1 MLQIISNRRKWC
13 NDEMSS
19 PIYNPSASKVE
30 IEKISRFL
38 SHLLR
43 HSPSSYGVEL
53 DSGGWAPIGDVIR
66 NAPFHVTREKIIA
79 TVVSSSKS
87 RFAVSED
94 GRLIRAN
101 YGHSVN
107 IDLDLKPQAPPN
119 ILYHGTASK
128 SVDSILKH
136 GINNQKRIFVHLSA
150 AESTALTVGKRHG
163 SPVILLVQ
171 AGKMYE
177 DGYLF
182 YERQH
187 GVWLTKHVPNRY
199 IVQPQPPRTG

>member
-1 MLQIISNRRKWC
+1 MSNPT
-13 NDEMSS
+13 E
-19 PIYNPSASKVE
+19 NPSTSKVE
-30 IEKISRFL
+30 MENISRFL

-43 HSPSSYGVEL
+43 HSPSSYNIEL

-66 NAPFHVTREKIIA
+66 NAPFHVTYEKIAA
-79 TVVSSSKS
+79 TVASSSKS

-107 IDLDLKPQAPPN
+107 VDLDLKPEAPPN

-128 SVDSILKH
+128 SVDSILRH
-136 GINNQKRIFVHLSA
+136 GINHQKRIFVHLSA
-150 AESTALTVGKRHG
+150 AENTALKVGKRHG
-163 SPVILLVQ
+163 NPIILIVQ
-171 AGKMYE
+171 AGAMYE
-177 DGYLF
+177 DGYFF

-187 GVWLTKHVPNRY
+187 GIWLTKHVPNKY
-199 IVQPQPPRTG
+199 IVQTQQPKTD

>member
-1 MLQIISNRRKWC
+1 
-13 NDEMSS
+13 MST
-19 PIYNPSASKVE
+19 PIHNPNQSKVE
-30 IEKISRFL
+30 VEKISRFL

-43 HSPSSYGVEL
+43 HAPSSYNVEL
-53 DSGGWAPIGDVIR
+53 DSGGWALIEDVIR
-66 NAPFHVTREKIIA
+66 NAPFQVTYEKIIA
-79 TVVSSSKS
+79 TVASSSKS

-107 IDLDLKPQAPPN
+107 IDLNLEPQAPPN

-128 SVDSILKH
+128 SVDNILKY
-136 GINNQKRIFVHLSA
+136 GINHQNRIFVHLSA
-150 AESTALTVGKRHG
+150 TKNTALTVGKRHG
-163 SPVILLVQ
+163 SPIILLVQ

-177 DGYLF
+177 DGHLF

-187 GVWLTKHVPNRY
+187 GIWLTKHVPNEY
-199 IVQPQPPRTG
+199 IIQRHPPAIV